1 MEFRPVLRSLVALL
15 KPHTYVELGVLNG
28 YTFNTIS
35 PLVKRAVAVDKNLL
49 GGVTYLPN
57 VEVMEM
63 TTIEAARVFQGE
75 IDILFIDANHEKS
88 QVLEDFYNFS
98 FFVKEGTGLI
108 LLHDTCPA
116 SKRLTAPKYCH
127 NAWEAAW
134 HIRQNH
140 GNHFEIVTLPSHRV
154 GLSVIRKSE
163 KQLCINLP

>member
-1 MEFRPVLRSLVALL
+1 MEFRPVLRSLVTLL

-28 YTFNTIS
+28 YTFNEIS
-35 PLVKRAVAVDKNLL
+35 SLVKRAVAIDKNLMPK
-49 GGVTYLPN
+49 VTPLPH
-57 VEVMEM
+57 VEIMQM
-63 TTIEAARVFQGE
+63 TTRKAARIFEGR

-108 LLHDTCPA
+108 FLHDTCPA
-116 SKRLTAPKYCH
+116 NKRLAAPKYCH

-140 GNHFEIVTLPSHRV
+140 GKHFEIVTLPSHRA
-154 GLSVIRKSE
+154 GLSIIRKSE
-163 KQLCINLP
+163 KQCINLL